1 MSASSLRWFRIM
13 APNSEPSAQ
22 ARQPSRGRI
31 GKGISALPVG
41 TIPVG
46 LGLLVAGVSAYAFQ
60 IFAFRVL
67 GSGSYAALNGLWVT
81 AFVLAPGLFL
91 PLEQEVAR
99 ALAHRNAM
107 GQGGRPLIRKAL
119 LLGVILTVGVVVLVF
134 VFRGQIE
141 ARLLR
146 DSDGLFAALVVVL
159 IGFAIE
165 SLTRGTLSGN
175 GRFGRYGVVVG
186 VDGAARPVLAG
197 AIAVVGFETLGWFGL
212 VFAVAPYIASVC
224 GLIGARGLAKDGPP
238 APMSELSTAIGW
250 LLLGSTFAQ
259 ALGYSAYIGA
269 SVLATKGQEVE
280 LGAFI
285 AGLFIARI
293 PLLLFQAVQ
302 AALLPKL
309 AGLLGHGKIAEFRRG
324 LAQLITVVVVAS
336 ILGVLIVLI
345 AGPAIGRLLFG
356 NDFTLSGSSLAALT
370 AGCSLVVI
378 ALTFA
383 QALIAL
389 RRYAV
394 TAFAWVAGVAVFV
407 VFMVVLD
414 VDIFTRAEVAFVV
427 GSVVAA
433 IWMGFAMW
441 RALGALGRA

>member
-1 MSASSLRWFRIM
+1 VVTAYREGRLGSAL
-13 APNSEPSAQ
+13 A
-22 ARQPSRGRI
+22 
-31 GKGISALPVG
+31 ALPVG

-46 LGLLVAGVSAYAFQ
+46 IGLLVSGIAAYSFQ
-60 IFAFRVL
+60 ILAFRIL
-67 GSGSYAALNGLWVT
+67 GSEPYAALNGLWVT
-81 AFVLAPGLFL
+81 AFVLAPGVFL

-99 ALAHRNAM
+99 ALAHRNAL
-107 GQGGRPLIRKAL
+107 GQGGRPLVLKAIV
-119 LLGVILTVGVVVLVF
+119 LGVALSVAVVAVVLVL
-134 VFRGQIE
+134 RDPIE
-141 ARLLR
+141 SRLLR
-146 DSDGLFAALVVVL
+146 DSDGLFAVLIVVL

-175 GRFGRYGVVVG
+175 SRFGRYGIVVG
-186 VDGAARPVLAG
+186 VDGAARPLLAG
-197 AIAVVGFETLGWFGL
+197 AIAIVGFETLGWFG
-212 VFAVAPYIASVC
+212 VAFALAPYIASLC
-224 GLIGARGLAKDGPP
+224 GLIGVRGLLEPGPP

-269 SVLATKGQEVE
+269 SMLATSSQDAE

-309 AGLLGHGKIAEFRRG
+309 ASLLGHGRIDEFRRG
-324 LAQLITVVVVAS
+324 FTQLIAVVAIAS
-336 ILGVLIVLI
+336 VVGTLLALT
-345 AGPAIGRLLFG
+345 AGPMIGRLLFG
-356 NDFTLSGSSLAALT
+356 PDFTLSGIGLAALT

-389 RRYAV
+389 RRYVV
-394 TAFAWVAGVAVFV
+394 TAVSWVVGVGIFLIIM
-407 VFMVVLD
+407 FMPISD
-414 VDIFTRAEVAFVV
+414 VFTRAEVAFLV
-427 GSVVAA
+427 GAA
-433 IWMGFAMW
+433 VSATILAYSTT
-441 RALGALGRA
+441 RALRGMNANRV